1 MTIWG
6 CGNVPQPFLLAEKVE
21 EGVEQVNAEGDDVN
35 TGTNYLLKG
44 KKRFRAS
51 KSRRRRREHRDKLL
65 AKRQV
70 MM

>member
-21 EGVEQVNAEGDDVN
+21 EGVEQVNPEGDDVN

-44 KKRFRAS
+44 
-51 KSRRRRREHRDKLL
+51 
-65 AKRQV
+65 RQGE
-70 MM
+70 